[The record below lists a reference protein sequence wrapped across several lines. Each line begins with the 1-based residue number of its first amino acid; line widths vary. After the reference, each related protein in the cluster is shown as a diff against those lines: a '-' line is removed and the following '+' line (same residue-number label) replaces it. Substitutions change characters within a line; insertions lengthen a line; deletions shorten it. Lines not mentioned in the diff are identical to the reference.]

1 MDARKKRRLRILG
14 KILFVLYILFVFY
27 FLIFSDWY
35 GRTGEMQEY
44 HYNLVLFKEIK
55 RFWNYRGQ
63 LGAFATF
70 TNLFG
75 NIVIFLPFGF
85 FMPMASKYR
94 SFWAT
99 AVNSLAL
106 SLLVETFQLLTRVGC
121 FDVDDLVLNTLG
133 GILGYITFMICNTI
147 RRRYNAKRKGNKYG
161 QAKLKHSKKGIQ
173 SCVIAGIVLVALAA
187 MIVTAYISAGT
198 AAPYIGGLALVTL
211 ILTVAGGVLA
221 VRGLKEREKN
231 YLTCKI
237 GIGCNIFFIIAFIA
251 IFCRGLF

>member
-63 LGAFATF
+63 LEAFATF

-106 SLLVETFQLLTRVGC
+106 SLLVETFQLLTKVGC

-147 RRRYNAKRKGNKYG
+147 RRRYNAKRKG
-161 QAKLKHSKKGIQ
+161 KK
-173 SCVIAGIVLVALAA
+173 
-187 MIVTAYISAGT
+187 
-198 AAPYIGGLALVTL
+198 
-211 ILTVAGGVLA
+211 
-221 VRGLKEREKN
+221 
-231 YLTCKI
+231 
-237 GIGCNIFFIIAFIA
+237 
-251 IFCRGLF
+251 